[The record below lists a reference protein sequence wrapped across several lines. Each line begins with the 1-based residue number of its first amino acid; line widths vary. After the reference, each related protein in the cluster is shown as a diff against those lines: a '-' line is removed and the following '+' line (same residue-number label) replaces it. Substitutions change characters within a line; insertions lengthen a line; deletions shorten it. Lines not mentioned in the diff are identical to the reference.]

1 MSSCTI
7 GNGAA
12 MPMVGLGCWKGITE
26 EIVYLALKAGYRH
39 IDGACDY
46 GNEEAVGRGLKRA
59 FDEGICTRADVF
71 VTTKLWN
78 TYHRRE
84 HVEPACRRSLSDM
97 GLDYVDLYLI
107 HFPISLKFVPFE
119 TRYPPEWVHD
129 PNGDETTKAMVIDPV
144 PYRETWEAMEALV
157 GKGLARNIGVCN
169 LSCSLM
175 ADVLSY
181 ATIKPAMNQ
190 VENHPFLTQM
200 KLVEFCKKHGI
211 AVTAFSPLGGSGYVE
226 INMASPDELLV
237 DHSVV
242 KGIAEATGK
251 TPGQVL
257 IRFQVQRGLIVIPK
271 TKTPSR
277 LTENLD
283 VFGFELTEEQM
294 GALFALNKNKRYN
307 DPGEFVK
314 GMGGWPHGY
323 PIYD

>member
-1 MSSCTI
+1 
-7 GNGAA
+7 
-12 MPMVGLGCWKGITE
+12 
-26 EIVYLALKAGYRH
+26 
-39 IDGACDY
+39 
-46 GNEEAVGRGLKRA
+46 
-59 FDEGICTRADVF
+59 
-71 VTTKLWN
+71 
-78 TYHRRE
+78 
-84 HVEPACRRSLSDM
+84 M
-97 GLDYVDLYLI
+97 G
-107 HFPISLKFVPFE
+107 
-119 TRYPPEWVHD
+119 
-129 PNGDETTKAMVIDPV
+129 
-144 PYRETWEAMEALV
+144 
-157 GKGLARNIGVCN
+157 
-169 LSCSLM
+169 
-175 ADVLSY
+175 
-181 ATIKPAMNQ
+181 
-190 VENHPFLTQM
+190 
-200 KLVEFCKKHGI
+200 KKHGI
-211 AVTAFSPLGGSGYVE
+211 AVTAFSPLGGSSYVE